1 MTKEGLTKT
10 DISSAEDYDI
20 KHKRKCKKKT
30 SITMDSLLCP
40 SYSGITYL
48 NSKYILI
55 YKLIIGR
62 Y

>member
-30 SITMDSLLCP
+30 SITTESLLCP
-40 SYSGITYL
+40 SYSGIAYV
-48 NSKYILI
+48 NSKYI
-55 YKLIIGR
+55 Y
-62 Y
+62 